1 MDYQNYKGAPIKEYM
16 TLNPRHHLM
25 MDGGTIYLAES
36 DGKFLVITDESIWY
50 EFGDEEIRSMADE
63 LKMCYTFS
71 SDAERL
77 GYLKHRNWE
86 RANCTP
92 EGEFLG

>member
-77 GYLKHRNWE
+77 GYLKHRDWE